1 MIKYR
6 KSKYK
11 KEKTYKS
18 KRIKHGKYSMID
30 KPLFGTTILLLTIG
44 LIMSYSLSS
53 YIVIQNGYVQSHFFI
68 RQLIAVTIGIFIMIG
83 LSKLDPDRW
92 FKPIGIVLFLF
103 FLFILLIM
111 PILPETLVYSVGGA
125 KRWINLGSISI
136 TPVEFYK
143 IGFIMFISWSL
154 VRTRLPK
161 GKIPLAQEIKVFI
174 PYVAILIVS
183 TLLIAVFQKDL
194 GQTVVISATLI
205 VLFILVGSSFRFFSI
220 LFGIGLTAFILL
232 IITQP
237 HRLKRIQEWFLSF
250 DNEANRL
257 ESYQISNSLDAI
269 NHGGFWGQG
278 IGNGQYKLGF
288 LSEVH
293 TDFILA
299 GMMEELGFISI
310 FVVVFAI
317 LFIIFR
323 IFKIAATVENPVY
336 YLFAV
341 GVALLIAFSF
351 LINSFGISGITP
363 IKGIAVPFLSY
374 GGSQIIASCLSIGLV
389 LMISKKVIK
398 PETLYEEK
406 KK

>member
-1 MIKYR
+1 
-6 KSKYK
+6 
-11 KEKTYKS
+11 
-18 KRIKHGKYSMID
+18 MID
-30 KPLFGTTILLLTIG
+30 KALFSTTILLLLIG

-53 YIVIQNGYVQSHFFI
+53 YIVIQNGYTQSHFFI
-68 RQLIAVTIGIFIMIG
+68 RQLIAVTIGISFMIG
-83 LSKLDPDRW
+83 LSKLDPDKW
-92 FKPIGIVLFLF
+92 FKPIGIVLFF
-103 FLFILLIM
+103 SFLFILLLM
-111 PILPETLVYSVGGA
+111 PLLPESLVYSVGGA

-174 PYVAILIVS
+174 PYLGILIIS

-220 LFGIGLTAFILL
+220 LFGLGLTGFILL

-250 DNEANRL
+250 DNKANRL

-278 IGNGQYKLGF
+278 LGNGQYKLGF

-293 TDFILA
+293 TDFVLS

-310 FVVVFAI
+310 FVVVFAF

-389 LMISKKVIK
+389 LMISKKAIK
-398 PETLYEEK
+398 PEALYEERK
-406 KK
+406 K

>member
-1 MIKYR
+1 
-6 KSKYK
+6 
-11 KEKTYKS
+11 
-18 KRIKHGKYSMID
+18 MID
-30 KPLFGTTILLLTIG
+30 KALFSTTILLLLIG

-53 YIVIQNGYVQSHFFI
+53 YIVIQNGYTQSHFFI
-68 RQLIAVTIGIFIMIG
+68 RQLIAVTIGISLMIG
-83 LSKLDPDRW
+83 LSKLDPDKW
-92 FKPIGIVLFLF
+92 FKPIGIVLFF
-103 FLFILLIM
+103 SFLFILLLM
-111 PILPETLVYSVGGA
+111 PLLPESLVYSVGGA

-174 PYVAILIVS
+174 PYLGILIIS

-220 LFGIGLTAFILL
+220 LFGLGLTGFILL

-293 TDFILA
+293 TDFVLS

-310 FVVVFAI
+310 FVVVFAF

-389 LMISKKVIK
+389 LMISKKAIK
-398 PETLYEEK
+398 PEALYEERK
-406 KK
+406 K

>member
-1 MIKYR
+1 
-6 KSKYK
+6 
-11 KEKTYKS
+11 
-18 KRIKHGKYSMID
+18 MID
-30 KPLFGTTILLLTIG
+30 KPLFATTILLLLIG
-44 LIMSYSLSS
+44 LVMSYSLSS
-53 YIVIQNGYVQSHFFI
+53 YIVIQNNYTQSHFFI
-68 RQLIAVTIGIFIMIG
+68 RQLIAVSIGIFIMIG

-92 FKPIGIVLFLF
+92 FRPIGIMLFLF
-103 FLFILLIM
+103 FLFILLSM

-161 GKIPLAQEIKVFI
+161 GKIPLIQEIKVFV

-220 LFGIGLTAFILL
+220 LFGIGLTGFILL

-257 ESYQISNSLDAI
+257 QSYQISNSLDAI

-293 TDFILA
+293 TDFVLA

-310 FVVVFAI
+310 LVVVFAF
-317 LFIIFR
+317 LFVIFR

-341 GVALLIAFSF
+341 GVALLITFSF
-351 LINSFGISGITP
+351 IINSFGISGITP

-398 PETLYEEK
+398 PETLYEERK
-406 KK
+406 K

>member
-1 MIKYR
+1 
-6 KSKYK
+6 
-11 KEKTYKS
+11 
-18 KRIKHGKYSMID
+18 MID
-30 KPLFGTTILLLTIG
+30 KPLFGATMLLLLIG
-44 LIMSYSLSS
+44 LIMSYSLSAFT
-53 YIVIQNGYVQSHFFI
+53 VIQHGYSDTHFFV
-68 RQLIAVTIGIFIMIG
+68 RQLIAVVIGILLMVM

-92 FKPIGIVLFLF
+92 FQPIGIVLFLF
-103 FLFILLIM
+103 FMLILLIM
-111 PILPETLVYSVGGA
+111 PFLPESLVRSVGGA
-125 KRWINLGSISI
+125 KRWINFGSVSI

-161 GKIPLAQEIKVFI
+161 GEMRLGDEIKVFI
-174 PYVAILIVS
+174 PYVTILIIS

-205 VLFILVGSSFRFFSI
+205 VLFVLVGSSFRFFFL
-220 LFGIGLTAFILL
+220 LFGIGLTGFILL

-250 DNEANRL
+250 SNESNRL
-257 ESYQISNSLDAI
+257 ETYQISNSLDAI
-269 NHGGFWGQG
+269 HHGGFLGQG

-293 TDFILA
+293 TDFVLS
-299 GMMEELGFISI
+299 GMIEELGFVSI
-310 FVVVFAI
+310 VLVVLTM

-323 IFKIAATVENPVY
+323 IFKVAAKVDNPVY
-336 YLFAV
+336 YLFSV
-341 GVALLIAFSF
+341 GVALLFAFSF

-374 GGSQIIASCLSIGLV
+374 GGSQIIASCISIGLV
-389 LMISKKVIK
+389 LMISKKVTGRG
-398 PETLYEEK
+398 E
-406 KK
+406 

>member
-1 MIKYR
+1 
-6 KSKYK
+6 
-11 KEKTYKS
+11 
-18 KRIKHGKYSMID
+18 MID
-30 KPLFGTTILLLTIG
+30 KPLFGATILLLLIG

-53 YIVIQNGYVQSHFFI
+53 FAVLQHGYSDTHFFI
-68 RQLIAVTIGIFIMIG
+68 RQLIAVIIGISTIII
-83 LSKLDPDRW
+83 LSKLNPDKW
-92 FKPIGIVLFLF
+92 FKPIGIILFLL
-103 FLFILLIM
+103 FLTVLLLM
-111 PILPETLVYSVGGA
+111 PLLPETLVRSVGGA
-125 KRWINLGSISI
+125 KRWINFGSISV

-161 GKIPLAQEIKVFI
+161 GEMQLADEIKVFI
-174 PYVAILIVS
+174 PYVMILIIS

-220 LFGIGLTAFILL
+220 LFGIGLSGFILL
-232 IITQP
+232 IVTQP
-237 HRLKRIQEWFLSF
+237 HRLRRIKEWFLSF
-250 DNEANRL
+250 NNEANRL
-257 ESYQISNSLDAI
+257 ETYQISNSLDAI
-269 NHGGFWGQG
+269 HHGGFLGQG

-293 TDFILA
+293 TDFVLS

-310 FVVVFAI
+310 VVVVFTM
-317 LFIIFR
+317 LLIIFR
-323 IFKIAATVENPVY
+323 IFKIAAKVDNPVY
-336 YLFAV
+336 YLFSV
-341 GVALLIAFSF
+341 GVALLFAFSF

-389 LMISKKVIK
+389 LMISKKVNRGR
-398 PETLYEEK
+398 
-406 KK
+406 

>member
-1 MIKYR
+1 
-6 KSKYK
+6 
-11 KEKTYKS
+11 
-18 KRIKHGKYSMID
+18 MID
-30 KPLFGTTILLLTIG
+30 KALFSTTILLLLIG

-53 YIVIQNGYVQSHFFI
+53 YIVIQNGYTQSHFFI
-68 RQLIAVTIGIFIMIG
+68 RQLIAVTIGISLMIG
-83 LSKLDPDRW
+83 LSKLDPDKW
-92 FKPIGIVLFLF
+92 FKPIGIILFF
-103 FLFILLIM
+103 SFLFILLLM
-111 PILPETLVYSVGGA
+111 PLLPESLVYSVGGA

-174 PYVAILIVS
+174 PYLGILIIS

-220 LFGIGLTAFILL
+220 LFGLGLTGFILL

-269 NHGGFWGQG
+269 NHGGLWGQG

-293 TDFILA
+293 TDFVLS

-310 FVVVFAI
+310 FVVVFAF

-389 LMISKKVIK
+389 LMISKKAIK
-398 PETLYEEK
+398 PEALYKERK
-406 KK
+406 K

>member
-1 MIKYR
+1 
-6 KSKYK
+6 
-11 KEKTYKS
+11 
-18 KRIKHGKYSMID
+18 MID
-30 KPLFGTTILLLTIG
+30 KPLFSTTILLLLIG
-44 LIMSYSLSS
+44 LVMSYSLSS
-53 YIVIQNGYVQSHFFI
+53 YIVIQNGYAQSHFFI
-68 RQLIAVTIGIFIMIG
+68 RQLIAVSIGIFLMIG

-92 FKPIGIVLFLF
+92 FKPIGIVLFIS
-103 FLFILLIM
+103 FLTILISM
-111 PILPETLVYSVGGA
+111 PLLPETFVYSVGGA
-125 KRWINLGSISI
+125 KRWINFGSISI

-143 IGFIMFISWSL
+143 VGFIMFISWSL

-174 PYVAILIVS
+174 PYVALLFVS

-205 VLFILVGSSFRFFSI
+205 ILFVLVGSSFRFFSI
-220 LFGIGLTAFILL
+220 LGGIGLTAFILL
-232 IITQP
+232 IVTQP

-299 GMMEELGFISI
+299 GMIEELGFVSI
-310 FVVVFAI
+310 LVVVFAF

-398 PETLYEEK
+398 KPTLYQEIK
-406 KK
+406 

>member
-1 MIKYR
+1 
-6 KSKYK
+6 
-11 KEKTYKS
+11 
-18 KRIKHGKYSMID
+18 MID
-30 KPLFGTTILLLTIG
+30 KPLFATTIFLLLIG
-44 LIMSYSLSS
+44 LVMSFSLSS
-53 YIVIQNGYVQSHFFI
+53 YIVIQHNYAPSHFFI
-68 RQLIAVTIGIFIMIG
+68 RQLIAISIGIFLMIG
-83 LSKLDPDRW
+83 LSKLDPDKW
-92 FKPIGIVLFLF
+92 FKPIGIVLFVF
-103 FLFILLIM
+103 FLFILLSM
-111 PILPETLVYSVGGA
+111 PLLPESLVHSIGGA
-125 KRWINLGSISI
+125 KRWISLGSISI

-174 PYVAILIVS
+174 PYVAILVVS

-205 VLFILVGSSFRFFSI
+205 ILFVLVGSSFRFFSI
-220 LFGIGLTAFILL
+220 LGGIGLTAFILL
-232 IITQP
+232 IVTQP

-293 TDFILA
+293 TDFVLA
-299 GMMEELGFISI
+299 GMIEELGFISI
-310 FVVVFAI
+310 IVVTFAF

-341 GVALLIAFSF
+341 GVALLLAFSF

-398 PETLYEEK
+398 KPTLYQEIK
-406 KK
+406 

>member
-1 MIKYR
+1 
-6 KSKYK
+6 
-11 KEKTYKS
+11 
-18 KRIKHGKYSMID
+18 MID
-30 KPLFGTTILLLTIG
+30 KPLFATTVLLLLIG
-44 LIMSYSLSS
+44 LVMSYSLSS
-53 YIVIQNGYVQSHFFI
+53 YIVIQNSYTQSHFFI
-68 RQLIAVTIGIFIMIG
+68 RQLIAISIGIFLMIG

-92 FKPIGIVLFLF
+92 FKPIGIVLFLS
-103 FLFILLIM
+103 FLFILLSM
-111 PILPETLVYSVGGA
+111 PLLPETLVHSVGGA

-154 VRTRLPK
+154 VRTRLPR
-161 GKIPLAQEIKVFI
+161 GKIPLTQEIKVFV
-174 PYVAILIVS
+174 PYISILVIS

-220 LFGIGLTAFILL
+220 LFGIALTSFILL
-232 IITQP
+232 IVTQP

-257 ESYQISNSLDAI
+257 QSYQISNSLDAI

-278 IGNGQYKLGF
+278 IGNGQYKLGY

-293 TDFILA
+293 TDFVLA
-299 GMMEELGFISI
+299 GMIEELGFISI
-310 FVVVFAI
+310 LVVVFAF

-341 GVALLIAFSF
+341 GVALLLAFSF

-374 GGSQIIASCLSIGLV
+374 GGSQIIASSLSIGLV

-398 PETLYEEK
+398 KPILYQEK
-406 KK
+406 S